1 MRGRLNWLQL
11 GSAREWSCQDMIV
24 WLAGKPWG
32 SPIPFQGGGL
42 KFVDFGLVSD
52 ASRVWVF

>member
-1 MRGRLNWLQL
+1 
-11 GSAREWSCQDMIV
+11 MIV

-32 SPIPFQGGGL
+32 SPNLYRGGGL
-42 KFVDFGLVSD
+42 KFVDVGLVSD

>member
-1 MRGRLNWLQL
+1 
-11 GSAREWSCQDMIV
+11 MIV